1 MTTPASSS
9 NSSGIQTF
17 VELWQAQDTLSSHKI
32 AALEEGLKEPPN
44 ALALAIS
51 LQNMPLKDTAEW
63 VRSAS
68 TEEIAE
74 HKGLRTSL
82 YIVKLLYPGFTF
94 IPPPPNAEKGT
105 RGDRLAIFDSPEDKR
120 TVIFYMYKGEAN
132 KTLKTYV
139 KTKRFDECTSVSQG
153 MVVSGALWANKL
165 HNQLEKNKNAQFE
178 NIEVFDLCLVQ
189 LAIRSKAS
197 DKAME
202 NGMMLEVKTIVPLVS
217 ASSRQGSQSMAYN
230 LSMSALVPYDL
241 PSHSMQASVEFRTR
255 FMEGLLVSEA
265 KRKHLNQDLIKGNFS
280 TTMHL
285 IALCP
290 EPRHGSIAVSADGK
304 LKLFQQQPIGDVM
317 ANTLEL
323 KYDLEGHGWGQ
334 QEQEA
339 EAVEWMAKL
348 FNVAMMLGALELFVI
363 VDEYRLRT
371 KNKDGTPS
379 AQPPADVHLQAYARI
394 NDRQILAKLTS
405 LLSSGGSGVQLDTVA
420 SEEEDIFQYIAGEVS
435 AFFFWGVCC
444 IC

>member
-1 MTTPASSS
+1 MRWRWPSACKTCRLRT
-9 NSSGIQTF
+9 Q
-17 VELWQAQDTLSSHKI
+17 
-32 AALEEGLKEPPN
+32 PN
-44 ALALAIS
+44 GCG
-51 LQNMPLKDTAEW
+51 MPLRR
-63 VRSAS
+63 RSKATRGS
-68 TEEIAE
+68 
-74 HKGLRTSL
+74 
-82 YIVKLLYPGFTF
+82 VKLLYPGFTF

-165 HNQLEKNKNAQFE
+165 HDQLEKNKNAQFE

-189 LAIRSKAS
+189 LAIKSKAS

-202 NGMMLEVKTIVPLVS
+202 NGMMLEAKTIVPLVS
-217 ASSRQGSQSMAYN
+217 ASSRQGSQSSSSQVKAYN

-280 TTMHL
+280 ATMHL

-334 QEQEA
+334 QTQEQEA

-348 FNVAMMLGALELFVI
+348 FNVAMMLGALELFVV

-405 LLSSGGSGVQLDTVA
+405 LLTSGGSGVQLDTVA

-435 AFFFWGVCC
+435 AFFFGLCMYMLMPH
-444 IC
+444 I